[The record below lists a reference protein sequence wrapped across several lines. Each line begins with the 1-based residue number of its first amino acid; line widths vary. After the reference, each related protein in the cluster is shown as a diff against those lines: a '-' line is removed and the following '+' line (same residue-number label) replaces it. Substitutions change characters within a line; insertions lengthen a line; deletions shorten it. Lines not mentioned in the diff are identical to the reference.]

1 MVNVLGI
8 CWKIWWSLLSFLQ
21 FSDFQIGKT
30 QSSQEFSTWDLD
42 NSIFIVVYFKGYFS
56 RICTFVHFP
65 EIFNFVQFSQH
76 ICQYAE
82 FLSSYHA
89 KEIKYQNL
97 YAKIQIFLFMQ
108 NVCKH
113 NVHST
118 IRGFTLLYNW
128 PFLGLS
134 EVWNRLFLHFS
145 CLKLFFLYLIAL
157 VIP

>member
-1 MVNVLGI
+1 MFFVFFAKSEDL
-8 CWKIWWSLLSFLQ
+8 CWVFCN

-56 RICTFVHFP
+56 WICTFVHFP

-108 NVCKH
+108 NVCYQRFETDFFCIFDAWNYFSLFDSISDTLK
-113 NVHST
+113 ST
-118 IRGFTLLYNW
+118 
-128 PFLGLS
+128 
-134 EVWNRLFLHFS
+134 FS
-145 CLKLFFLYLIAL
+145 WKN
-157 VIP
+157 

>member
-1 MVNVLGI
+1 MAKILISQCCWYLVKNLKI
-8 CWKIWWSLLSFLQ
+8 CWVFCN

-30 QSSQEFSTWDLD
+30 QSSQEFSTWDHD

-118 IRGFTLLYNW
+118 IRGFSLLYNW

-134 EVWNRLFLHFS
+134 VVWNSLFLHFS
-145 CLKLFFLYLIAL
+145 TWNYVFSIW
-157 VIP
+157 